1 MKDNKDNVDNTV
13 RFSPL
18 KEEKENEAQR
28 ILLLV
33 YEALKEKGYNPLN
46 QMVGYL
52 LSGEPA
58 YITSHSNARS
68 LIKKVERDELME
80 ELVRNYIYHAEKK

>member
-1 MKDNKDNVDNTV
+1 MAEKMDHTV
-13 RFSPL
+13 RFPVR
-18 KEEKENEAQR
+18 KEDESVNEAR
-28 ILLLV
+28 RVLLEV

-58 YITSHSNARS
+58 YITSHRNVRS
-68 LIKKVERDELME
+68 LIKKVERDELIE
-80 ELVRNYIYHAEKK
+80 ELVRNYVCKSENGD